1 MFKQA
6 IYNANKTKCLET
18 KYFTNKNNQIQIQR
32 LSHIIKKVPKVLQN
46 QIINLFNAFY
56 KKQNEFIDGIQY

>member
-6 IYNANKTKCLET
+6 IYNANKTKCLEIG
-18 KYFTNKNNQIQIQR
+18 YFTNKNNQIQIQR
-32 LSHIIKKVPKVLQN
+32 FPHIIKKVPKVLQN
-46 QIINLFNAFY
+46 RIINLFNAFY